1 MKELL
6 IVLVLLVLIM
16 VFVMPMVADLSQ
28 RAAVTDK
35 VKAEVSLTTALADKA
50 SAEAR
55 KLNAE
60 AHRLE
65 NELDRDKIGWT
76 GVMVK
81 ESGVGA
87 LGSIAFLGLGK
98 HDGKPPASCR
108 GLAVFF
114 CPESAFV
121 TLVNIRLHDAD
132 GDEQRHDDPRHQQ
145 PADAAFN

>member
-1 MKELL
+1 MKALL

-50 SAEAR
+50 SAETR

-87 LGSIAFLGLGK
+87 LGSIAF
-98 HDGKPPASCR
+98 
-108 GLAVFF
+108 VI
-114 CPESAFV
+114 AFV
-121 TLVNIRLHDAD
+121 FIVGGLCLAIVIMLRPGSWKT
-132 GDEQRHDDPRHQQ
+132 
-145 PADAAFN
+145 